1 MLWDARGGE
10 GHELHVLGTPA
21 WLHRAFSMAVRQLLV
36 ASLPPSLLLLLE
48 LPAGPFWS
56 PSRAFNTC
64 ESGSQ
69 KRSGWLRGSDVKT
82 MKYGAGV
89 SQKLKGF
96 LWNLSLSLALL
107 KKHILITVKCVCSHL
122 VISLVHFS
130 VWFW

>member
-1 MLWDARGGE
+1 M
-10 GHELHVLGTPA
+10 
-21 WLHRAFSMAVRQLLV
+21 
-36 ASLPPSLLLLLE
+36 
-48 LPAGPFWS
+48 
-56 PSRAFNTC
+56 
-64 ESGSQ
+64 
-69 KRSGWLRGSDVKT
+69 KT